1 MKKQKFLATF
11 VAIIFAAFFTSCNQS
26 EQPIEEET
34 VVDPIY
40 GTTPVDTTWWSG
52 TNESENTY
60 FPLEEF
66 KALGREN
73 DTLGQRAMVD
83 RYRKVLTTNVVAHY
97 PRISDERNINFVLG
111 SGYARNVKSGDGRLY
126 SGEFRNEL
134 IIVIDDPQVK
144 ETLFLACGNGMLS
157 PLEFYFQSDFGQGDP
172 WIEVKENDSYAKFFP
187 QTWGELAKDADVG
200 IRDSK
205 GEKVTPRVY
214 LQRRGKYIS
223 MLRAGDK
230 VNLITGEVRDENWR
244 RVDFDSRQHDTEVAN
259 AAERAK
265 IQKAKVQK
273 IKAQKA
279 KRKSAKKPVNRS
291 RK

>member
-1 MKKQKFLATF
+1 MKTKGIIATF
-11 VAIIFAAFFTSCNQS
+11 VAILFAAFFTSCNQS

-83 RYRKVLTTNVVAHY
+83 QYRKVLTTNVVAHY
-97 PRISDERNINFVLG
+97 PEISDEKNINFVLG

-144 ETLFLACGNGMLS
+144 DTVFLACGNGMLS
-157 PLEFYFQSDFGQGDP
+157 PLDFISQSYFGQGDP

-187 QTWGELAKDADVG
+187 DTWGELAKDADVG

-230 VNLITGEVRDENWR
+230 VNLITGEVRDENLR
-244 RVDFDSRQHDTEVAN
+244 KVDFDSRQHDTKVAN
-259 AAERAK
+259 AE
-265 IQKAKVQK
+265 KAK
-273 IKAQKA
+273 A
-279 KRKSAKKPVNRS
+279 KKSAKKPAKR